1 MIIYR
6 VELSESYCGVF
17 YTFKNGNE
25 ALTFAKT
32 AMEHCTKDQQYTIRV
47 EYEEEKEA
55 TEE

>member
-1 MIIYR
+1 MVFR

>member
-6 VELSESYCGVF
+6 VELSESYCGVY
-17 YTFKNGNE
+17 YTFSNGVH
-25 ALTFAKT
+25 ALEFVKA
-32 AMEHCTKDQQYTIRV
+32 AMEHCSKDQKYTIHV